1 MPDSIDY
8 TDYFID
14 LKNQLDS
21 INVTNSGLN
30 ESLNQIMQVNN
41 QTAYIMELSLYML
54 SAFVIAYL
62 IGVMLKITFSR

>member
-21 INVTNSGLN
+21 INVTNNGLN

>member
-8 TDYFID
+8 TDYFIY

-41 QTAYIMELSLYML
+41 QTSYIMELSLYML

>member
-1 MPDSIDY
+1 MPDNVDY
-8 TDYFID
+8 TNYFID

-21 INVTNSGLN
+21 INVTNNGLN

>member
-1 MPDSIDY
+1 MSDIDY
-8 TDYFID
+8 TNYFTD

-21 INVTNSGLN
+21 INMTNNGLN

-41 QTAYIMELSLYML
+41 QIAYIMELSLYML